1 MKPTLLLALLFL
13 QILISVSAERADEL
27 EEVALIANQAEKEVE
42 ISLNQ
47 YRLILSRIDDKILEF
62 KLSKENREKIK
73 LRTAI

>member
-1 MKPTLLLALLFL
+1 MKQTLLLALLFL